1 MSRKKKRSA
10 KDATHSASS
19 LESASPAKEANRAEA
34 ICLSETVDAQSA
46 DVTEAPSLYV
56 ESDMSAFQPEETV
69 GIPPPPSELEA
80 VVQSGSA
87 LSETMLRIV
96 KGLMD
101 SSYEQQE
108 RNLGSLKKL
117 LECRTPQ
124 DFAELQRNL
133 LRNNIES
140 FLAYGRR
147 MLHPTEC

>member
-1 MSRKKKRSA
+1 
-10 KDATHSASS
+10 
-19 LESASPAKEANRAEA
+19 
-34 ICLSETVDAQSA
+34 
-46 DVTEAPSLYV
+46 
-56 ESDMSAFQPEETV
+56 MSAFQPGETV

-80 VVQSGSA
+80 VVQSGRA
-87 LSETMLRIV
+87 LSETMIFIV
-96 KGLMD
+96 KGLLN
-101 SSYEQQE
+101 SSCEQQE

-140 FLAYGRR
+140 FVAYGRR

>member
-1 MSRKKKRSA
+1 MFRKKKRSA

-19 LESASPAKEANRAEA
+19 LEPASPAKEEA
-34 ICLSETVDAQSA
+34 ICLSETVGAQSV
-46 DVTEAPSLYV
+46 DVKEAPSVHV

-69 GIPPPPSELEA
+69 GIPPTPSELEA

-96 KGLMD
+96 KGLPD

-124 DFAELQRNL
+124 DFVEL
-133 LRNNIES
+133 
-140 FLAYGRR
+140 
-147 MLHPTEC
+147 